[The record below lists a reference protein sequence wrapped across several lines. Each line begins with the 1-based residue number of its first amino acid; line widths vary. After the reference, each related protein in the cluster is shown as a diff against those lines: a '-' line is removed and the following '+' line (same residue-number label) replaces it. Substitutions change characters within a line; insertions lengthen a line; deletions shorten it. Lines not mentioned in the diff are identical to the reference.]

1 MRKPI
6 CAALAVSLLTAACSA
21 PAAEDEGSAA
31 TAPPAMSLPIG
42 ADSANSS
49 APSDDAADDMGPPD
63 TTPSGAA
70 PTTTTTTTEPF
81 FPGTADGRPFLE
93 LTLLEKIDEFLK
105 LPNTAFAANI
115 SSEMGLEGGQ
125 RWVPWLLDI
134 MRLYGGRDVNPP
146 AMWALQTL
154 TGVESSD
161 DLSTDYVR
169 YGSWYRTNG
178 VDPGAG
184 YEAFKRTLYSSQ
196 IDPQYDELLAQVTD
210 RVTLGAIQWGGVRRG
225 GIPELNNPERLSPA
239 QADFM
244 TDEELVLGVVI
255 GDEAGA
261 YPVRF
266 LARHELANDVV
277 GGVPVA
283 LGYCTLCLTAL
294 MFDRRL
300 PNGDVLSFQTSG
312 LLTDSNKIMI
322 DNETESLWNH
332 LSGTAFAGPLAG
344 TKLEQFPVATT
355 RWSDWLFDYPATFTL
370 ETPPTTYFLETP
382 ERPPITYDYTPG
394 AAYRTYYSSEDL
406 WFPTF
411 ETPDVFELKEEV
423 VTVDRGGH
431 ALALGL
437 TALEAEDPFVYVL
450 GDEPLVIVPN
460 QGGAR
465 VYSAAG
471 ATGVPAEAWRHGA
484 AVEVAPGG
492 VLHDE
497 LRINGVDGR
506 NRVDVRLPR
515 IVSSQSFWFAWY
527 GLHPDSEIWPPAY
540 QR

>member
-1 MRKPI
+1 
-6 CAALAVSLLTAACSA
+6 
-21 PAAEDEGSAA
+21 
-31 TAPPAMSLPIG
+31 
-42 ADSANSS
+42 
-49 APSDDAADDMGPPD
+49 MGPPD

-81 FPGTADGRPFLE
+81 FPSTEDGRPFLE
-93 LTLLEKIDEFLK
+93 LTLLEKIDEFK
-105 LPNTAFAANI
+105 ELPNTSFAANI
-115 SSEMGLEGGQ
+115 AAEMGLSGDK
-125 RWVPWLLDI
+125 RWVPWILDI
-134 MRLYGGRDVNPP
+134 MRFGGTQNVNAT
-146 AMWALQTL
+146 AMRALETI
-154 TGVESSD
+154 TGVESSGEFN
-161 DLSTDYVR
+161 TDYVR

-178 VDPGAG
+178 VDPGEG
-184 YEAFKRTLYSSQ
+184 YEEYKRVLYAYVAFE
-196 IDPQYDELLAQVTD
+196 YDEILAQVTD
-210 RVTLGAIQWGGVRRG
+210 RITLGAIQWGGVRRG
-225 GIPELNNPERLSPA
+225 GIPELNNPERLTPA

-244 TDEELVLGVVI
+244 TPEELVLGFVI
-255 GDEAGA
+255 GGEAGA

-300 PNGDVLSFQTSG
+300 PNGDVLTFQTSG
-312 LLTDSNKIMI
+312 LLMDSNKIMI

-344 TKLEQFPVATT
+344 TKLEQFPVATV
-355 RWSDWLFDYPATFTL
+355 RWSDWLADHPDTFTL
-370 ETPPTTYFLETP
+370 DTPPPTYFPTLP
-382 ERPPITYDYTPG
+382 ERPPIAYDYTPG
-394 AAYRTYYSSEDL
+394 AAYRSYYSSEDL

-423 VTVDRGGH
+423 VTVDRGGR
-431 ALALGL
+431 ALALRL
-437 TALEAEDPFVYVL
+437 AALEGLDPFVYVL

-465 VYSAAG
+465 VYSAAD
-471 ATGVPAEAWRHGA
+471 ASGVPAEAWRHGA
-484 AVEVAPGG
+484 VVEVAPGG

-497 LRINGVDGR
+497 LRVNGIDGR
-506 NRVDVRLPR
+506 SGLDVRLPR

-527 GLHPDSEIWPPAY
+527 GLHPDTEIWPPEP
-540 QR
+540 RS